1 MDYKSSEKF
10 FAPKEDE
17 KQKERK
23 KNEAEIIS
31 EYLEGR
37 IKFYSSL
44 DSVENLEDIK
54 VNKKVIKELR
64 DIKTSLK
71 ARIV

>member
-71 ARIV
+71 ARII

>member
-23 KNEAEIIS
+23 KNEAEIKS

-71 ARIV
+71 ARII